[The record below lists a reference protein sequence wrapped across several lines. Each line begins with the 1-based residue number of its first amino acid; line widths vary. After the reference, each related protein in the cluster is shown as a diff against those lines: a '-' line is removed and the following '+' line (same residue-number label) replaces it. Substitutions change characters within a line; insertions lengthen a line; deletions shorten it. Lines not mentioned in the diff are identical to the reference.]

1 MTPPAADQAG
11 LAAPG
16 EATAPAA
23 VCLGESMA
31 MLIPEPAGPLELAEG
46 FRHSYGGAES
56 NTACTLAAL
65 GVPAAWVS
73 RVGADG
79 FGRRL
84 VERIAAHGVDTS
96 GVVADPAR
104 PTGLYV
110 KETGSGADHPYDLGA
125 GRSRLHYYRRGSAA
139 SAMGPDLLTDPAA
152 EPLLAAAELVHLT
165 GITPALSDSC
175 HRLVRTLL
183 AVPGRLVSFDLNW
196 RPALWAGRDR
206 QALRF
211 LMNAA
216 DVVLFGADEAR
227 EVLGTDEPVA
237 LRKLLPRPA
246 VLVLKDDAR
255 QASSI
260 APDGTVTTEP
270 ALRVEVV
277 EPTGAG
283 DAFAAGYLAGTLRG
297 LPEPARLRLGH
308 LAAAAALTSRGDLG
322 TPPPAELRDRLLAA
336 GPDAWAATTVDAEGY
351 HPGAA

>member
-1 MTPPAADQAG
+1 MTP
-11 LAAPG
+11 
-16 EATAPAA
+16 PAA

-31 MLIPEPAGPLELAEG
+31 VLIPEPAGPLEQAES

-56 NTACTLAAL
+56 NVACGLAGL

-84 VERIAAHGVDTS
+84 VEQIAAHGVDTS
-96 GVVADPAR
+96 AVGYDPAR

-110 KETGSGADHPYDLGA
+110 KETGSGADHPHDLGA

-139 SAMGPDLLTDPAA
+139 AAMGPELLA
-152 EPLLAAAELVHLT
+152 EPAVAALLAGAELVHLT
-165 GITPALSDSC
+165 GITSALSDSC

-211 LMNAA
+211 LMNAS
-216 DVVLFGADEAR
+216 DIVLLGADEAR
-227 EVLGTDEPVA
+227 EVLGTDDPAA
-237 LRKLLPRPA
+237 LRKLLPRPG
-246 VLVLKDDAR
+246 VLVLKDDGHRATT
-255 QASSI
+255 I
-260 APDGTVTTEP
+260 AQDGSTTAEP
-270 ALRVEVV
+270 ALRVSVL

-297 LPEPARLRLGH
+297 LPEQARLRLGH
-308 LAAAAALTSRGDLG
+308 LSAAAALTTAGDLA
-322 TPPPAELRDRLLAA
+322 PAPPAGLTGRLLAA
-336 GPDAWAATTVDAEGY
+336 DAAGWAAVTVDAAGF
-351 HPGAA
+351 HPAGGR